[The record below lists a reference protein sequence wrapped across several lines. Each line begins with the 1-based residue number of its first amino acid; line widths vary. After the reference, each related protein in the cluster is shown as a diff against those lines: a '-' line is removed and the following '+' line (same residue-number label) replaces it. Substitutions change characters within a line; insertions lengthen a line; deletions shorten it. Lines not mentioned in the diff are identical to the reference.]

1 MCDTMLKSGGDG
13 GHFTCYAVRMRMLVL
28 LLALV
33 IVHSVSS
40 LPRTPLPFYTLL
52 EWPDVVDMVSPF
64 LLMACYWQ
72 LLLVTIY
79 HLFKI
84 KLELALRLMFLFSII
99 SVLFALGH
107 GMHNG
112 SNAVGHLIP
121 FKEHEALAHWHDLVQ
136 REQGRGDSTIA
147 TTIGHATP
155 STFASSSGGGGG
167 SSSHSN
173 NNNNAALVRVFW
185 LSFLYDEQLG
195 HMISHAAWIA
205 WDVLLL
211 VLHLRILFPEHRSSA
226 VRDTD
231 RTHHHQHQQQRPRY
245 QPLAQTQHAYLHRRS
260 DDNGG
265 VYHGHEG
272 GRAVASKNGDCY
284 VASTEEYNS
293 HQHEADVD
301 LAGHSMN
308 GTNVSTHDHRHS
320 SNTSLS
326 SSLSSPFLE
335 CEENSIED
343 GSTIISPSSSYLRS
357 TGANASA
364 SATSELA
371 YSTVSGIAGP
381 GSASVITHSALSSAA
396 SASASAPGAAASSS
410 SSSLSSLASSL
421 SSSLDGCESDVVI
434 GRATSKAIGLSA
446 TAAAGA
452 ATDSGAAMLQVRRP
466 QRSLLATIAPEVVS
480 GVISGL
486 LFFGRTIE
494 GQTAPLAVPLGI
506 SIVVYIGYCWAH
518 AQYHARNQPFV
529 TFLVT
534 SYLTGLLLIACWWTY
549 FGSLPEFSEL
559 GWIA

>member
-1 MCDTMLKSGGDG
+1 MLKSGGDG

-40 LPRTPLPFYTLL
+40 LPRTPLAFYTLL

-231 RTHHHQHQQQRPRY
+231 RTLTINTNNSDHDINH
-245 QPLAQTQHAYLHRRS
+245 LHRRNMRIFI
-260 DDNGG
+260 DARMTMA
-265 VYHGHEG
+265 VCTMAM
-272 GRAVASKNGDCY
+272 RAVARSRARM
-284 VASTEEYNS
+284 VIA
-293 HQHEADVD
+293 
-301 LAGHSMN
+301 
-308 GTNVSTHDHRHS
+308 
-320 SNTSLS
+320 TS
-326 SSLSSPFLE
+326 PA
-335 CEENSIED
+335 
-343 GSTIISPSSSYLRS
+343 PRS
-357 TGANASA
+357 TTRTNTRP
-364 SATSELA
+364 TST
-371 YSTVSGIAGP
+371 SP
-381 GSASVITHSALSSAA
+381 VI
-396 SASASAPGAAASSS
+396 
-410 SSSLSSLASSL
+410 
-421 SSSLDGCESDVVI
+421 
-434 GRATSKAIGLSA
+434 R
-446 TAAAGA
+446 
-452 ATDSGAAMLQVRRP
+452 
-466 QRSLLATIAPEVVS
+466 
-480 GVISGL
+480 
-486 LFFGRTIE
+486 
-494 GQTAPLAVPLGI
+494 
-506 SIVVYIGYCWAH
+506 
-518 AQYHARNQPFV
+518 
-529 TFLVT
+529 
-534 SYLTGLLLIACWWTY
+534 
-549 FGSLPEFSEL
+549 
-559 GWIA
+559 